1 MLIKNIKS
9 LLQVRTAADP
19 LRGGELAK
27 LPRIDNAYIHIVDDL
42 IHDFGPMDK
51 CPTVSAWSK
60 TIDAKGKYVL
70 PTWIDSHT
78 HLVFA
83 KSREEEFEMRIKG
96 KSYEEIANAGGG
108 ILNSAKKLRHTSE
121 EDLFEGAKER
131 LKALISMGTG
141 AIEIKSG
148 YGLDPASEIKMLR
161 VIKELKKVSPI
172 PIKATFLGAHTYPE
186 QFRND
191 HKTYIHQIV
200 YDMLPQ
206 IAKEGLADYIDVF
219 CEKVAFDAEESRKI
233 VQAGKEYGLK
243 AKVHTNQ
250 FNSMGG
256 IEMCVEEGALS
267 VDHLEVVNDEE
278 AALLGRSNI
287 MSTLLPTA
295 PFFLNDHYQAA
306 RKLIDAGAAVALAS
320 DFNPGSSPSGNMNFV
335 VALACIKLGMTP
347 EEAINAATIN
357 GAFAMELTNKVGEIE
372 AGRLANLII
381 TKEMPS
387 IAYMPYSFAENHIDQ
402 VIINGKVHH
411 HAA

>member
-1 MLIKNIKS
+1 MLIKNIKG
-9 LLQVRTAADP
+9 LLQVRTASDP
-19 LRGGELAK
+19 LRGKELAQ

-42 IHDFGPMDK
+42 IHDFGSMDK
-51 CPTVSAWSK
+51 CPSVSTWSK
-60 TIDAKGKYVL
+60 TIDAKGKYVM
-70 PTWIDSHT
+70 PCWVDSHT

-96 KSYEEIANAGGG
+96 KSYEEIAKAGGG
-108 ILNSAKKLRHTSE
+108 ILNSAKKLRNTSE
-121 EDLFEGAKER
+121 EELFEAARER
-131 LKALISMGTG
+131 LKHLISMGTG

-148 YGLDPASEIKMLR
+148 YGLDPDSEIKMLR

-186 QFRND
+186 QFQTD

-206 IAKEGLADYIDVF
+206 IARENLADYIDVF

-233 VQAGKEYGLK
+233 VQAGKAHGLK

-267 VDHLEVVNDEE
+267 VDHLEVVNNAE
-278 AALLGRSNI
+278 AELLGKSKI
-287 MSTLLPTA
+287 MSTLLPSA
-295 PFFLNDHYQAA
+295 PFFLNDHYQPA

-335 VALACIKLGMTP
+335 VALACIKLGMSP

-357 GAFAMELTNKVGEIE
+357 GAFALEMTNKVGEVE

-381 TKEMPS
+381 TKEIPS
-387 IAYMPYSFAENHIDQ
+387 IAYLPYSFGENNIEQ

-411 HAA
+411 HAP